1 MKFRREECS
10 PAGRRVHSLKPVRLI
25 SNQELERSIRLKIKT
40 DISVLMLAF
49 SKLSL
54 TTFMFSDAVVGWV
67 NKGAAGI

>member
-1 MKFRREECS
+1 M
-10 PAGRRVHSLKPVRLI
+10 HSLKPVRLL

>member
-1 MKFRREECS
+1 M
-10 PAGRRVHSLKPVRLI
+10 HSLKPVRLI